1 MSKIT
6 FFIVALISRGL
17 FGQSF
22 APAAGQSG
30 STAIHMD
37 SSAIVGWASG
47 IEVQRGF
54 LDISNPGLGTAS
66 FGLDQ
71 FALGHA
77 WGDGITVVS
86 LGDGGVATLI
96 FPGIIYNGEGPDFA
110 VFENGFADN
119 YMEFA
124 HVEVSSDGIN
134 FFRFPSISETPLS
147 LQLSNFSFGDCRYVH
162 NLAGKYRQGYGT
174 PFDLE
179 DLAGISGLNLN
190 AVSHVRLIDV
200 IGSIDSQWGSTDSQ
214 GNLIND
220 PYPTP
225 FESGGFDLDAVG
237 VIHLQTLGV
246 NEMEMTFEVYPNP
259 STGAFWIKTSVP
271 SDLEIY
277 TVNGVLVVE
286 EEISSSL
293 QLQLPS
299 GVYFVRLKGQES
311 MSVRRLVVE

>member
-22 APAAGQSG
+22 APAAGQLG

-54 LDISNPGLGTAS
+54 LDISNPVLGTAS

-86 LGDGGVATLI
+86 LGDGGVATLT
-96 FPGIIYNGEGPDFA
+96 FPGTIYNGEGPDFA

-179 DLAGISGLNLN
+179 DLAGISGLDLN
-190 AVSHVRLIDV
+190 AISHVRLIDV
-200 IGSIDSQWGSTDSQ
+200 IGSIDSQWGSSDSQ

-237 VIHLQTLGV
+237 VMHLQTLGV
-246 NEMEMTFEVYPNP
+246 NEMELTFEVYPNP

-277 TVNGVLVVE
+277 NVNGVLVVE
-286 EEISSSL
+286 EEISSKM
-293 QLQLPS
+293 QIQLPS

>member
-1 MSKIT
+1 MSKLMCIL
-6 FFIVALISRGL
+6 FALSASSV
-17 FGQSF
+17 FSQSF
-22 APAAGQSG
+22 APAAGQPG

-54 LDISNPGLGTAS
+54 LDISNPGLGIAS

-86 LGDGGVATLI
+86 LGDGGVATLT
-96 FPGIIYNGEGPDFA
+96 FPGMIYNGEGPDFV

-179 DLAGISGLNLN
+179 DLAGISGLDLN

-237 VIHLQTLGV
+237 VTHLQTLGV

-271 SDLEIY
+271 GELEIY
-277 TVNGVLVVE
+277 NVNGVLVVE